1 VQGRTA
7 FNPTLLK
14 LGCGE
19 HEQYTTLKRTQW
31 LDYGT
36 GMISMYKSDWID
48 VGGRFICCCVYN
60 RTSFFHR
67 RESIC

>member
-19 HEQYTTLKRTQW
+19 HEKYTTLKSSLW
-31 LDYGT
+31 LDHGT
-36 GMISMYKSDWID
+36 GMISMYTSDWID
-48 VGGRFICCCVYN
+48 VGG
-60 RTSFFHR
+60 
-67 RESIC
+67 